1 MIKINSAMLKIIVL
15 MISIIIILKLCL
27 VFLWPFIISLIIVFF
42 LEPLIKYFIKI
53 GLTRKVSAVL
63 SYTISL
69 FFIVLIIV
77 YLSKYASKQII
88 TSLYNLPQTIEFL
101 SKRLNLKNV
110 KINYNQIINT
120 LQQFLISYK
129 DKAIKIVY
137 STAGGV
143 IYIIIIFITS
153 IYISIDAEIITEII
167 KKLIPS
173 DLFSVIKNVTDKIEN
188 IINLEIKLVLST
200 AFQTAAGLYILGVKQ
215 ALTIGFICGI
225 LDILP
230 IVGPSMIFIPWIIYE
245 FLAGKI
251 VFALGLAFLYILL
264 QVVREILEVKLVGK
278 NLRIHPVIT
287 IISLYVGVVIF
298 GIYGVMFGPL
308 MVILA
313 KELYNKFYEGRIVKD
328 IWRI

>member
-1 MIKINSAMLKIIVL
+1 MKKVNSAMLKIILLLIFV
-15 MISIIIILKLCL
+15 IIILKLCL
-27 VFLWPFIISLIIVFF
+27 VFLWPFIISIIIVFF
-42 LEPLIKYFIKI
+42 LEPIVKYFIKI
-53 GLTRKVSAVL
+53 GLTRKASAVL
-63 SYTISL
+63 SYTISIL
-69 FFIVLIIV
+69 LISLVIA
-77 YLSKYASKQII
+77 YLSKYASNNII
-88 TSLYNLPQTIEFL
+88 TSLNKLPYSIEFL
-101 SKRLNLKNV
+101 SKRLNLKNE

-129 DKAIKIVY
+129 DKAFKIVY

-153 IYISIDAEIITEII
+153 IYISIDAEIIAGII
-167 KKLIPS
+167 KKLIPYS
-173 DLFSVIKNVTDKIEN
+173 MFSVVKNVTDKIEN
-188 IINLEIKLVLST
+188 IINLELKLVLST

-278 NLRIHPVIT
+278 KLRIHPVIT

-298 GIYGVMFGPL
+298 GIYGVIFGPL

-313 KELYNKFYEGRIVKD
+313 KELYNKFYEGRI
-328 IWRI
+328 INNT

>member
-1 MIKINSAMLKIIVL
+1 MIKINSAMLKIIL
-15 MISIIIILKLCL
+15 FMLSAIILLKLCQ
-27 VFLWPFIISLIIVFF
+27 VFLWPFIVSLIIVFF
-42 LEPLIKYFIKI
+42 LEPLIKYFMKL
-53 GLTRKVSAVL
+53 GLKRKASAVL
-63 SYTISL
+63 SYSIALSL
-69 FFIVLIIV
+69 IALMLV

-88 TSLYNLPQTIEFL
+88 SSFNNLPRTIDFL
-101 SKRLNLKNV
+101 FRRLNFKND

-120 LQQFLISYK
+120 LQQFLIAYK
-129 DKAIKIVY
+129 DRAFKIVY

-143 IYIIIIFITS
+143 VYLIIIFITS
-153 IYISIDAEIITEII
+153 IYISIDVEIITELI
-167 KKLIPS
+167 KKLVPRSI
-173 DLFSVIKNVTDKIEN
+173 FSVIANVTDKIEN

-264 QVVREILEVKLVGK
+264 QIVREILEVKLVGK

-287 IISLYVGVVIF
+287 IISLYIGVVIF
-298 GIYGVMFGPL
+298 GIYGVIFGPL

-313 KELYNKFYEGRIVKD
+313 KELYNKFYEGRKAKNI
-328 IWRI
+328 

>member
-1 MIKINSAMLKIIVL
+1 MKKVNSAMLKIILLLIFV
-15 MISIIIILKLCL
+15 IIILKLCL
-27 VFLWPFIISLIIVFF
+27 VFLWPFIISIIIVFF
-42 LEPLIKYFIKI
+42 LEPIVKYFIKI
-53 GLTRKVSAVL
+53 GLTRKASAVL
-63 SYTISL
+63 SYTISIL
-69 FFIVLIIV
+69 LISLVIA
-77 YLSKYASKQII
+77 YLSKYASKNII
-88 TSLYNLPQTIEFL
+88 TSLNKIPYSIEFL
-101 SKRLNLKNV
+101 SKRLNLKNE

-129 DKAIKIVY
+129 DKAFKIVY

-153 IYISIDAEIITEII
+153 IYISIDAEIIAGII
-167 KKLIPS
+167 KKLIPYS
-173 DLFSVIKNVTDKIEN
+173 MFSVVKNVTDKIEN
-188 IINLEIKLVLST
+188 IINLELKLVLST

-278 NLRIHPVIT
+278 KLRIHPVIT

-298 GIYGVMFGPL
+298 GIYGVIFGPL

-313 KELYNKFYEGRIVKD
+313 KELYNKFYEGRI
-328 IWRI
+328 INNT